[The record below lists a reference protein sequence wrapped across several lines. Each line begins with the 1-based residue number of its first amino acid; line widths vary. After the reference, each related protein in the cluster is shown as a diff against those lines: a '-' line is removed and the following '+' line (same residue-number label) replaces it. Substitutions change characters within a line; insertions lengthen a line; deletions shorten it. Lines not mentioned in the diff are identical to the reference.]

1 VTALAHGIA
10 AVRDLPV
17 PLWRFFYGAGVVLIV
32 SFVALGALWKRP
44 QLEQRAAGR
53 PLGPGWQ
60 RVLLGPELRIVL
72 GALSFGLLVL
82 VFAAAAFGDDSVSTN
97 LAPTFVWVV
106 FWLGFVPLVVVL
118 GNVWAVL
125 SPGARPPTPSPG

>member
-1 VTALAHGIA
+1 MNLFAHGIGGI
-10 AVRDLPV
+10 RDPV
-17 PLWRFFYGAGVVLIV
+17 IPLWLFFYAASLTLIL
-32 SFVALGALWKRP
+32 SFVALVVLWRRP
-44 QLEQRAAGR
+44 VLEGRDRGR
-53 PLGPGWQ
+53 PLGPTWQRLLLWPGW
-60 RVLLGPELRIVL
+60 RVLLGIV
-72 GALSFGLLVL
+72 SVGLLVVIWLAAL
-82 VFAAAAFGDDSVSTN
+82 VGEPDAADN